1 MPQRLALETARLIA
15 DCKSDEQMRDTALHA
30 FRTAAEYGFNHGNTE
45 FMEALC
51 SQLTTM
57 AAAET
62 DAARKQRLLD
72 AVGTVCDLAAQLN
85 EATDRPSHPE

>member
-1 MPQRLALETARLIA
+1 MPQRLAIETARLVA
-15 DCKSDEQMRDTALHA
+15 ECASGEQMRATALHA

-51 SQLTTM
+51 SQLRTL

-85 EATDRPSHPE
+85 EATARPFHPE